1 MPYSTVCDNCQGQFL
16 DLVHRMRSFKQRR
29 YFLGKERKMPIW
41 SIPQA
46 MSTDN
51 YTTQAP
57 TGDQFILICSIYLI
71 EGSMGL
77 MGWNENMRMTIELK
91 NAAKTIANVLPTI
104 ARFLKYPQ
112 SFYPLSKTNPYPKDY
127 FIANLWID
135 PENNSVLLIAANLG
149 SQEVSWTVNLPK
161 LPFSSDSEPKI
172 RQLYRSNGS
181 TEVQIFGAEKD
192 QLKVNG
198 KLNSYGFGAWEF
210 AFGRRLQGEG
220 IQEKITT
227 SK

>member
-1 MPYSTVCDNCQGQFL
+1 MTNSFTIGFNQSDNNMPYSTVCDNCQGQFL

-29 YFLGKERKMPIW
+29 YFL
-41 SIPQA
+41 
-46 MSTDN
+46 
-51 YTTQAP
+51 AP